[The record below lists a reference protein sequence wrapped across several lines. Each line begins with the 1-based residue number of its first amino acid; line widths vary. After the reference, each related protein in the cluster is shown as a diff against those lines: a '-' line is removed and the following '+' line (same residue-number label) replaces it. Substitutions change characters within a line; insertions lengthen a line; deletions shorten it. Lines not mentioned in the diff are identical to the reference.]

1 MSRQDSTYCV
11 EALVHVCENA
21 VPLRAKHAMPRPP
34 TFSSAVTWQ
43 AVIIV
48 ILDSG
53 TEDLGESRFAGRGG
67 SSGLFSFYFPSLV
80 ETLPELLYKCCISV
94 GCLECFG
101 LSVCDGAGGGALC
114 AGSVTTG
121 PRPGLAAASLKL
133 LRQSERV

>member
-1 MSRQDSTYCV
+1 MYFIRAFTSSSRQDSTYCV
-11 EALVHVCENA
+11 EALIHVCENA

-80 ETLPELLYKCCISV
+80 ETLPELLYKCWLSRMFWV
-94 GCLECFG
+94 VCL
-101 LSVCDGAGGGALC
+101 
-114 AGSVTTG
+114 
-121 PRPGLAAASLKL
+121 
-133 LRQSERV
+133 